1 MADQTNYFSY
11 DVYSGKININ
21 PLNPSEMNPMQFQY
35 GLTGS
40 VESNLLNI
48 EAEKNVLNTAI
59 ITEQPPPQQV
69 QFSPATTLFANPTS
83 PVGSKIAAQTTV
95 SAEKTETKQI
105 DMMQTINDLKKQII
119 DMQIKV
125 GNDMGSEMDKMKT
138 TMDALIAS
146 TQDKY
151 SSDYIISSPDQQLFF
166 NIKLEDVSNPPEWS

>member
-59 ITEQPPPQQV
+59 ISEQPTPEEV
-69 QFSPATTLFANPTS
+69 KFSPTTTLFVNPTS
-83 PVGSKIAAQTTV
+83 PVDTRIAAQTTT
-95 SAEKTETKQI
+95 SAEKTETKQV
-105 DMMQTINDLKKQII
+105 DMMKAIEDLKKQII
-119 DMQIKV
+119 DMQIRV
-125 GNDMGSEMDKMKT
+125 GNSVGSEMDKMKST
-138 TMDALIAS
+138 VDALIAS
-146 TQDKY
+146 TQDQY
-151 SSDYIISSPDQQLFF
+151 SSDYIISASDQQLFF
-166 NIKLEDVSNPPEWS
+166 DLKLEDVSNPPEWS

>member
-59 ITEQPPPQQV
+59 ISEQPTAEEV
-69 QFSPATTLFANPTS
+69 KFSPTTTLFVNPTS
-83 PVGSKIAAQTTV
+83 PVDTRIAAQTTT
-95 SAEKTETKQI
+95 SAEKTETKQV
-105 DMMQTINDLKKQII
+105 DMMKAIEDLKKQII
-119 DMQIKV
+119 DMQIRV
-125 GNDMGSEMDKMKT
+125 GNSVGSEMDKMKST
-138 TMDALIAS
+138 VDALIAS
-146 TQDKY
+146 TQDQY
-151 SSDYIISSPDQQLFF
+151 SSDYIISASDQQLFF
-166 NIKLEDVSNPPEWS
+166 DLKLEDVSNPPEWS